1 MKLLIV
7 DDNEDVISSLKGVF
21 GEYEIIG
28 ADCIKNAKKILAL
41 DSDSIDIAII
51 DMKLG
56 DEDGIDL
63 LSDIKQRHPFIECVM
78 ISGYSSVEKA
88 VQSIKMGAFD
98 FVEKPISYQKMK
110 VVINNAIEHKMF
122 SSLLKKEMEKY
133 KIIGESSA
141 VKKMNDLIEKAAQND
156 FPVLITGESGVG
168 KEHVAHLIHLKSK
181 RGKNEMI
188 KQNCAAIPEN
198 LFESELFGHEKGA
211 FTGASGARKG
221 KLELAGLGTL
231 FLDEVGDMPLSQQA
245 KLLRALED
253 REITRVGGETR
264 TKVDFRLI
272 CATNR
277 NLREAVE
284 EGKFREDFFYRIGVL
299 VVNIPPLRERKEDI
313 KILAEHFFM
322 QACIENGTVIKTIS
336 PEAMARIIE
345 IPLKGNIRE
354 LKNLMQRLY
363 AFSESDAINTDDIGR
378 IMGSQNKD
386 GGDAIFQKTMQY
398 SEAKKLLEKKYIVTQ
413 LAINGNNV
421 SRTALSLGIL
431 PNNLQRKIKDLEIV
445 VAP

>member
-21 GEYEIIG
+21 GEYDIVG
-28 ADCIKNAKKILAL
+28 ADSIKNAKKILAL
-41 DSDSIDIAII
+41 DSDSIDIAVI

-56 DEDGIDL
+56 DEDGIEL
-63 LSDIKQRHPFIECVM
+63 LNDIKLRFPFIECVM

-88 VQSIKMGAFD
+88 VLSIKMGAFD

-122 SSLLKKEMEKY
+122 STLLKKEMERY

-141 VKKMNDLIEKAAQND
+141 VKKMNDLIEKASQID

-211 FTGASGARKG
+211 FTGAASARKG
-221 KLELAGLGTL
+221 KLELASLGTL

-245 KLLRALED
+245 KLLRVLED
-253 REITRVGGETR
+253 REITRVGGESKI
-264 TKVDFRLI
+264 KVDFRLI

-277 NLREAVE
+277 NLKEAVDE
-284 EGKFREDFFYRIGVL
+284 NKFREDFFYRIGVL
-299 VVNIPPLRERKEDI
+299 VINIPPLRDRKDDI
-313 KILAEHFFM
+313 KILADHFLK
-322 QACIENGTVIKTIS
+322 QACIENGSIMKTINS
-336 PEAMARIIE
+336 EAMTLICE

-354 LKNLMQRLY
+354 LKNLIQRLF
-363 AFSESDAINTDDIGR
+363 AFSEVETIRPEDVKN
-378 IMGSQNKD
+378 IMVSQNRN
-386 GGDAIFQKTMQY
+386 GGDAIFQKTMNY
-398 SEAKKLLEKKYIVTQ
+398 SEAKKLLEKKYIITQ
-413 LAINGNNV
+413 LSLNNNNV
-421 SRTALSLGIL
+421 SRTAIRLGIL
-431 PNNLQRKIKDLEIV
+431 PNNLLRKMKDLEIV
-445 VAP
+445 L

>member
-41 DSDSIDIAII
+41 DSDSIDIAVI

-63 LSDIKQRHPFIECVM
+63 LSDIKQRYPFIECVM

-110 VVINNAIEHKMF
+110 VVINNALEHKMF

-133 KIIGESSA
+133 KIIGESPA

-277 NLREAVE
+277 NLKEAVE

-313 KILAEHFFM
+313 KILAEHFFR
-322 QACIENGTVIKTIS
+322 QACIENGSVIKTIS
-336 PEAMARIIE
+336 QEAMSRIIE

-354 LKNLMQRLY
+354 LKNMMQRLY
-363 AFSESDAINTDDIGR
+363 AFSESDAINPDDVGR

-413 LAINGNNV
+413 LALNGNNV

-445 VAP
+445 LNT

>member
-21 GEYEIIG
+21 GEYDIIG
-28 ADCIKNAKKILAL
+28 ADSIRNAKKYLAL
-41 DSDSIDIAII
+41 EGDSIEIAVI

-56 DEDGIDL
+56 DEDGLEL
-63 LSDIKQRHPFIECVM
+63 LSDIKLSYPFMECVM

-88 VQSIKMGAFD
+88 VLSIKMGAFD

-110 VVINNAIEHKMF
+110 VVINNAIEHKIF
-122 SSLLKKEMEKY
+122 SSLLKKELEKY
-133 KIIGESSA
+133 EIVGESSA
-141 VKKMNDLIEKAAQND
+141 IKKMNNLIEKASHID

-211 FTGASGARKG
+211 FTGASGVRKG
-221 KLELAGLGTL
+221 KIELASQGTL
-231 FLDEVGDMPLSQQA
+231 FLDEVGEMPLSQQA
-245 KLLRALED
+245 KLLRVLED
-253 REITRVGGETR
+253 REITRVGGENKI
-264 TKVDFRLI
+264 KVDFRLI

-277 NLREAVE
+277 NLKEAVS
-284 EGKFREDFFYRIGVL
+284 EGKFREDFFYRIGVI

-313 KILAEHFFM
+313 KNLAEHFLK
-322 QACIENGTVIKTIS
+322 QACIENGSFIKSIS
-336 PEAMARIIE
+336 SEAMKLICE

-363 AFSESDAINTDDIGR
+363 AFSENEVILPEDVRNT
-378 IMGSQNKD
+378 MVSQNKNGVD
-386 GGDAIFQKTMQY
+386 FIFQNTMQY
-398 SEAKKLLEKKYIVTQ
+398 SEAKKMLEKKYIITQ
-413 LAINGNNV
+413 LSMNANNV
-421 SRTALSLGIL
+421 SRTAISLGIL
-431 PNNLQRKIKDLEIV
+431 PNNLLRKMKDLDIV
-445 VAP
+445 L